1 MAISR
6 RAHTYEV
13 ADSVDVIEECY
24 RRGWTDG
31 LPVVPP
37 TAPRVSE
44 MLDYVGLAPD
54 HVLGE
59 VPVCR
64 RVLTAEQAAA
74 NAVMAGCLPSYF
86 PVVLATIE
94 ALFQY
99 DPNCFP
105 HASCTTNCAALIIV
119 VNGPIR
125 SRIGLNCT
133 KDLLSPGTRANST
146 IGRAVRLTM
155 MNVFE
160 LRPGV
165 LDQGCM
171 GSLSKHGVCI
181 GEDEEGSPWPPLH
194 VSRGFKP
201 EDSTVSVATVQDPE
215 MVCNRFGLT
224 AESVMDGAAEVM
236 ASHGM
241 ATFGNQWLWIVG
253 HWHAQMLM
261 RQDWDRPR
269 IQEYLWERAWRTR
282 AQLKRV
288 GAVIG
293 DVTPEDETARVYSA
307 SSPEDIHIIAAGGNS
322 GGYNEVIMVY
332 DGVPLTTVLVRETEL
347 AEGRNS

>member
-1 MAISR
+1 MVISR
-6 RAHTYEV
+6 RAPTHEV
-13 ADSVDVIEECY
+13 ADSVDAIEECY
-24 RRGWTDG
+24 QRGWTDG

-37 TAPRVSE
+37 TARRIAE

-59 VPVCR
+59 VPVR
-64 RVLTAEQAAA
+64 RRGLTAEQAAA

-86 PVVLATIE
+86 PVVLAAME
-94 ALFQY
+94 ALFRY
-99 DPNCFP
+99 NPNCVH
-105 HASCTTNCAALIIV
+105 HASCTTNCAALLIV

-133 KDLLSPGTRANST
+133 NDLLSPGNRANST
-146 IGRAVRLTM
+146 IGRAVRLIM
-155 MNVFE
+155 INVFE
-160 LRPGV
+160 QRPGL

-171 GSLSKHGVCI
+171 GSPIKHGLCI
-181 GEDEEGSPWPPLH
+181 GEDEEGSPWPPFH
-194 VSRGFKP
+194 VSRGFRP
-201 EDSTVSVATVQDPE
+201 EESTVSVATVQDPE
-215 MVCNRFGLT
+215 MVCNRYGLT

-241 ATFGNQWLWIVG
+241 ATFGSQWLWIVG
-253 HWHAQMLM
+253 QWHARMLM
-261 RQDWDRPR
+261 RQGWDRPLM
-269 IQEYLWERAWRTR
+269 QEYMWKRAWRTR

-307 SSPEDIHIIAAGGNS
+307 SSPGDIHIIAAGGGS
-322 GGYNEVIMVY
+322 GGYNEVVMVY
-332 DGVPLTTVLVRETEL
+332 DGVPVTTVLAREPGL
-347 AEGRNS
+347 DDGRRD